1 MKHNLKKNLIF
12 LSASVCISLLLLSSS
27 GSVLSA
33 QEEMPSYSEKT
44 VLYLHKWEYATF
56 NGGQSIVFEG
66 KLTTESGERIP
77 HAKIIIKN
85 DGPCPENRIIAEGIT
100 DKKGHFW
107 ISIITKVWD
116 ESDNLI
122 KVHAEF
128 EGNDNFLPS
137 VSDEHLVVIY
147 QVNAEKCIN

>member
-12 LSASVCISLLLLSSS
+12 LSTSICISLLLFSF
-27 GSVLSA
+27 GSALYA
-33 QEEMPSYSEKT
+33 QEEMSSSPQKT
-44 VLYLHKWEYATF
+44 VLYLHKWEHAAF

-85 DGPCPENRIIAEGIT
+85 DGPCPDNRIIAEGMT
-100 DKKGHFW
+100 DKKGRFW

-122 KVHAEF
+122 KIHAVF
-128 EGNDNFLPS
+128 EGDDNFLPS
-137 VSDEHLVVIY
+137 VSDEHLVVVY
-147 QVNAEKCIN
+147 QGNAEKCIN

>member
-1 MKHNLKKNLIF
+1 MKHNLKKNLMF
-12 LSASVCISLLLLSSS
+12 LCMSVCISLLLFSF
-27 GSVLSA
+27 GSPLFA
-33 QEEMPSYSEKT
+33 QEEMSPSTEKT
-44 VLYLHKWEYATF
+44 LLYLHKWENAAF

-66 KLTTESGERIP
+66 KLTTESGERLP

-85 DGPCPENRIIAEGIT
+85 DGPCPENHIIAEGIT
-100 DKKGHFW
+100 DKKGRFW

-116 ESDNLI
+116 EYDNLI

-137 VSDEHLVVIY
+137 VSDEHLVVVY